1 MPIRIPNKLPAE
13 KILAGENIF
22 VMNEKRALTQDIRPL
37 SIVILNI
44 MPTKITTETQ
54 LLRLLG
60 NTPLQVNIQLAAME
74 SHTSKNTPK
83 EHLSTFY
90 KTFDEIK
97 RNKYDG
103 MIITGAPIEQIDF
116 EQVDYWDELK
126 EIMEWTKTNVTSTMH
141 ICWGAQAGLYYHY
154 GIPKY
159 PLEKKMF
166 GVFPHTLVR
175 KNKMLTRGFDD
186 VFMVPHSRHTEV
198 REEGHEA
205 WILASCYMLRTEKN
219 ADLIADIEGGIRREV
234 SVGCAM
240 GKATCSICGQPY
252 GVCEHRKGE
261 RYGGQQCLAV
271 LSEPT
276 DAYEFSFV
284 AVPAQRQ
291 AGVTKGRKGGV
302 SMTLKELVTSTGTPE
317 QQDSLRELEQAAQFG
332 RVCRRELLDE
342 VVRLGLVVDLGADE
356 ATLRKACAALELQE
370 LKAWRGALEQKAAAL
385 FPPQA
390 QLPAAK
396 GGAGKL
402 DAAYMI

>member
-198 REEGHEA
+198 REEDIRRVPELEIIAVSKEAGVYLVSSKGGKRIFVTGHAEYDA
-205 WILASCYMLRTEKN
+205 ETLAGEYFR
-219 ADLIADIEGGIRREV
+219 DIEKGLEIDVPKNYFKNDNPKNKPVNSWRSTANLLFSNWLNYHV
-234 SVGCAM
+234 YQ
-240 GKATCSICGQPY
+240 TTPY
-252 GVCEHRKGE
+252 DINDIK
-261 RYGGQQCLAV
+261 
-271 LSEPT
+271 
-276 DAYEFSFV
+276 
-284 AVPAQRQ
+284 
-291 AGVTKGRKGGV
+291 
-302 SMTLKELVTSTGTPE
+302 
-317 QQDSLRELEQAAQFG
+317 
-332 RVCRRELLDE
+332 
-342 VVRLGLVVDLGADE
+342 
-356 ATLRKACAALELQE
+356 
-370 LKAWRGALEQKAAAL
+370 
-385 FPPQA
+385 
-390 QLPAAK
+390 
-396 GGAGKL
+396 
-402 DAAYMI
+402 